1 MAEVL
6 SVFPP
11 GAPRDVR
18 PVQVPDVLKE
28 REQDG

>member
-6 SVFPP
+6 SVFPAGEP
-11 GAPRDVR
+11 LDVR
-18 PVQVPDVLKE
+18 PVQVPGVLKE